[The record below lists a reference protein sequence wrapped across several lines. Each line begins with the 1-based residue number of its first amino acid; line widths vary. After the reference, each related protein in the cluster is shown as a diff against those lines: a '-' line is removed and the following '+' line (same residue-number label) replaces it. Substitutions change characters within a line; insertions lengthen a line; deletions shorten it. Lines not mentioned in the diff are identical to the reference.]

1 MDLSKYAVKTAAGKV
16 ERNVEIK
23 NPNEPASF
31 KQRKLL
37 AVIFQQQGLK
47 FDFSAEMTKGV
58 ASEIINENIGSL
70 KPRQPKAES
79 TLEQLLKSLR

>member
-23 NPNEPASF
+23 EPDSAASF

-47 FDFSAEMTKGV
+47 FDFKSEMTKGQ
-58 ASEIINENIGSL
+58 ASEIINEHIGNL
-70 KPRQPKAES
+70 QPRQPKQS
-79 TLEQLLKSLR
+79 TLETLLASLR